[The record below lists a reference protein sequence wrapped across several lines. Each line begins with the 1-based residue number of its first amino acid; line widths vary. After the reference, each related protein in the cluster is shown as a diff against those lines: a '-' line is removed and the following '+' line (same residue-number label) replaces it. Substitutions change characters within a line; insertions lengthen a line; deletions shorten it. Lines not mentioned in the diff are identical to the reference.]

1 MTPLHSLVFST
12 AHAAHV
18 SAIVPCVGVAKG
30 RGEEGK
36 ALRERERLQLD
47 QHVLNA
53 IVAPW
58 AALGLER
65 SS

>member
-18 SAIVPCVGVAKG
+18 FAIVHWVWVLE
-30 RGEEGK
+30 RGEGK
-36 ALRERERLQLD
+36 ALREGAALQLD
-47 QHVLNA
+47 QLVLN
-53 IVAPW
+53 VLVSPW